1 LRFTP
6 TFNLKPLT
14 GTPMLNTRLL
24 SLIRKE
30 FIQISRD
37 PRTLVIAL
45 LIPVMQLFM
54 LGYAATNDVRNLPMA
69 VFDQDHS
76 PAARELLEI
85 FRASDYFKL
94 SFDVNSEAEI
104 RDLIDRGDARVGL
117 IIPPDYGDAVR
128 GDGKTSI
135 MFVFD
140 GSDATATKTALAAAQ
155 QIGSQLA
162 TNIQIERLER
172 AGMVGAFEL
181 PIDVRTQVWYNPD
194 LEDAYFM
201 IPGLIGQ
208 ILYTI
213 TAILT
218 AVAIVRERE
227 RGTIE
232 QLIVTPIRPWELIIG
247 KITPYVLIALFDTL
261 EALFIGSWWFGVP
274 IRSNLGLV
282 LVLSGLFL
290 ITSLGIGLLASSIA
304 KTQQEAMIT
313 VFATM
318 LPSIMLS
325 GYLFPIEA
333 MPQWLQWISAAIP
346 LTYYLNIIRA
356 LLLKGVGIASIQNE
370 IFALIFFSVVLIGAA
385 SLRFRK
391 RLD

>member
-1 LRFTP
+1 
-6 TFNLKPLT
+6 
-14 GTPMLNTRLL
+14 
-24 SLIRKE
+24 
-30 FIQISRD
+30 
-37 PRTLVIAL
+37 VIAL

-69 VFDQDHS
+69 VFDQDRS
-76 PAARELLEI
+76 TAAREFLDA
-85 FRASDYFKL
+85 FRASDYFL
-94 SFDVNSEAEI
+94 ITYDVDSEKEI
-104 RDLIDRGDARVGL
+104 RWLIERGDARVGL
-117 IIPPDYGDAVR
+117 IIPPDYGTNLRAQRQTEV
-128 GDGKTSI
+128 

-155 QIGSQLA
+155 QIASQHA
-162 TNIQIERLER
+162 TEIQLRRLER
-172 AGMVGAFEL
+172 EGLADMVEL
-181 PIDVRTQVWYNPD
+181 PIEIRTQVWYNPD

-232 QLIVTPIRPWELIIG
+232 QLIVTPIRPWELIVG

-282 LVLSGLFL
+282 LILSGLFL
-290 ITSLGIGLLASSIA
+290 ITSLGIGLLASTLA
-304 KTQQEAMIT
+304 HTQQEAMIT

-318 LPSIMLS
+318 LPAIMLS

-356 LLLKGVGIASIQNE
+356 LLLKGVGLAALQNE
-370 IFALIFFSVVLIGAA
+370 VMMLIFFSVLLIGAA

>member
-1 LRFTP
+1 
-6 TFNLKPLT
+6 
-14 GTPMLNTRLL
+14 MLNTRLI

-69 VFDQDHS
+69 VFDQDRS
-76 PAARELLEI
+76 AAARDLLDS
-85 FRASDYFKL
+85 FRASDYFL
-94 SFDVNSEAEI
+94 LTYDVDSESEI
-104 RDLIDRGDARVGL
+104 RDLIELGKARVGL
-117 IIPPDYGDAVR
+117 IIPPGFGADIRAER
-128 GDGKTSI
+128 QATL

-155 QIGSQLA
+155 QIGNQHA
-162 TNIQIERLER
+162 TEIQMERLEHDGL
-172 AGMVGAFEL
+172 ADLVQS
-181 PIDVRTQVWYNPD
+181 PIEIRTQVWYNPD
-194 LEDAYFM
+194 LEDSYFM
-201 IPGLIGQ
+201 IPGLMGQ

-218 AVAIVRERE
+218 ATGIVRERE

-247 KITPYVLIALFDTL
+247 KITPYTLIALFDTL
-261 EALFIGSWWFGVP
+261 ETLFIGSWWFGVP

-282 LVLSGLFL
+282 LALSGLFL
-290 ITSLGIGLLASSIA
+290 ITSLGIGLLASTIA
-304 KTQQEAMIT
+304 NTQQEAMIT

-318 LPSIMLS
+318 LPAIMLS

-333 MPQWLQWISAAIP
+333 MPRWLQWISAAIP
-346 LTYYLNIIRA
+346 LTYYLRIIRA
-356 LLLKGVGIASIQNE
+356 LLLKGVGVGSLQTE
-370 IFALIFFSVVLIGAA
+370 ILALIFFAIVLIGAA

>member
-1 LRFTP
+1 
-6 TFNLKPLT
+6 
-14 GTPMLNTRLL
+14 MNTRLFA
-24 SLIRKE
+24 IMRKE
-30 FIQISRD
+30 FIQIARD
-37 PRTLVIAL
+37 ARTLVIAL

-54 LGYAATNDVRNLPMA
+54 LGYAATNDVRNLPMV
-69 VFDQDHS
+69 VFDQDRS
-76 PAARELLEI
+76 AAAREFLDA
-85 FRASDYFKL
+85 FRASDYFRL
-94 SFDVNSEAEI
+94 QYDVNSEAEI
-104 RDLIDRGDARVGL
+104 HRLIERGEARVGL
-117 IIPPDYGDAVR
+117 IIPPGYGADIQAERQTEVL
-128 GDGKTSI
+128 
-135 MFVFD
+135 FVFD

-155 QIGSQLA
+155 QIGNQHA
-162 TNIQIERLER
+162 TEIQMAQLER
-172 AGMVGAFEL
+172 DGLADLVRL
-181 PIDVRTQVWYNPD
+181 PIEIRTQVWYNPD

-232 QLIVTPIRPWELIIG
+232 QLIVTPIRPWELIVG

-282 LVLSGLFL
+282 LLLSGLFL
-290 ITSLGIGLLASSIA
+290 ITSLGIGLLASSSA
-304 KTQQEAMIT
+304 HTQQEAMIT
-313 VFATM
+313 VFATL
-318 LPSIMLS
+318 LPAIMLS

-333 MPQWLQWISAAIP
+333 MPRWLQWISAAIP

-356 LLLKGVGIASIQNE
+356 LLLKGVGVAAIQKD
-370 IFALIFFSVVLIGAA
+370 ILILLCFGVVLIGAA

>member
-1 LRFTP
+1 
-6 TFNLKPLT
+6 
-14 GTPMLNTRLL
+14 
-24 SLIRKE
+24 
-30 FIQISRD
+30 
-37 PRTLVIAL
+37 
-45 LIPVMQLFM
+45 MQLFM
-54 LGYAATNDVRNLPMA
+54 LGYAATNDVRNLPLA
-69 VFDQDHS
+69 IFDQDRS
-76 PAARELLEI
+76 VAARDLLNE

-94 SFDVNSEAEI
+94 TYDVDSEEEI
-104 RDLIDRGDARVGL
+104 RDLIERGDARAGL
-117 IIPPDYGDAVR
+117 IIPPDYGTQVR
-128 GDGKTSI
+128 SGGKTEI

-155 QIGSQLA
+155 QIGQQHA
-162 TNIQIERLER
+162 TEIQIKRLER
-172 AGMVGAFEL
+172 AGMVDAFEL
-181 PIDVRTQVWYNPD
+181 PIKVRTQVWYNPD

-218 AVAIVRERE
+218 ATGIVRERE

-247 KITPYVLIALFDTL
+247 KIMPYVLIALFDTL
-261 EALFIGSWWFGVP
+261 EALFIGAWWFGVP
-274 IRSNLGLV
+274 IRSNLALI
-282 LVLSGLFL
+282 LALSGLFL

-304 KTQQEAMIT
+304 QTQQEAMIT

-318 LPSIMLS
+318 LPAIMLS

-356 LLLKGVGIASIQNE
+356 LLLKGVGVASIQNE
-370 IFALIFFSVVLIGAA
+370 IFALIFFSIVLIGAA
-385 SLRFRK
+385 SIRFRK

>member
-1 LRFTP
+1 M
-6 TFNLKPLT
+6 FNS
-14 GTPMLNTRLL
+14 RLI

-54 LGYAATNDVRNLPMA
+54 LGYAATNDVRNLPLA
-69 VFDQDHS
+69 VFDQDRS
-76 PAARELLEI
+76 MAARDLLAA
-85 FRASDYFKL
+85 FRASDYFL
-94 SFDVNSEAEI
+94 ISYDVDSENEI
-104 RDLIDRGDARVGL
+104 RELIERGDARVGL
-117 IIPPDYGDAVR
+117 VIPPNFGADIQAERQTEV
-128 GDGKTSI
+128 
-135 MFVFD
+135 MFIFD
-140 GSDATATKTALAAAQ
+140 GSDATGAKTALAAAQ
-155 QIGSQLA
+155 QIGNQHA
-162 TNIQIERLER
+162 TDILMARLER
-172 AGMVGAFEL
+172 GGVTTMVQS
-181 PIDVRTQVWYNPD
+181 PIEIRTQVWYNPD

-274 IRSNLGLV
+274 IRSNIGLV
-282 LVLSGLFL
+282 LILSGLFL
-290 ITSLGIGLLASSIA
+290 ITSLGIGLMASTIA

-318 LPSIMLS
+318 LPAIMLS

-346 LTYYLNIIRA
+346 LTYYLNIIRS
-356 LLLKGVGIASIQNE
+356 LLLKGVGVAAIQKE
-370 IFALIFFSVVLIGAA
+370 ILVLIFFSVVLIGAA

>member
-1 LRFTP
+1 MF
-6 TFNLKPLT
+6 
-14 GTPMLNTRLL
+14 NTRLI

-30 FIQISRD
+30 FIQIARD
-37 PRTLVIAL
+37 PRTLIIAL

-69 VFDQDHS
+69 VFDQDRS
-76 PAARELLEI
+76 AAARDFLNA
-85 FRASDYFKL
+85 FRASDYFL
-94 SFDVNSEAEI
+94 LTYDVDSETEI
-104 RDLIDRGDARVGL
+104 RELIERGEARVGL
-117 IIPPDYGDAVR
+117 IIPPGYGSAIRIERQTQV
-128 GDGKTSI
+128 

-155 QIGSQLA
+155 QIGNQHA
-162 TNIQIERLER
+162 TDIQMARLER
-172 AGMVGAFEL
+172 DGLAEMVKL
-181 PIDVRTQVWYNPD
+181 PIEIRTQVWYNPD

-218 AVAIVRERE
+218 AVSIVRERE

-274 IRSNLGLV
+274 IRSSIGL
-282 LVLSGLFL
+282 LLTLSGLFL
-290 ITSLGIGLLASSIA
+290 ITSLGIGLLASTIA
-304 KTQQEAMIT
+304 QTQQEAMIT
-313 VFATM
+313 VFATL
-318 LPSIMLS
+318 LPAIMLS
-325 GYLFPIEA
+325 GYLFPLEA

-356 LLLKGVGIASIQNE
+356 LLLKGVGVASLQKE
-370 IFALIFFSVVLIGAA
+370 IFALIFFGIVLIGAA

>member
-1 LRFTP
+1 MF
-6 TFNLKPLT
+6 
-14 GTPMLNTRLL
+14 NTRLI

-30 FIQISRD
+30 FIQIARD
-37 PRTLVIAL
+37 PRTLIIAL

-69 VFDQDHS
+69 IFDQDHS
-76 PAARELLEI
+76 PAARDLLDA
-85 FRASDYFKL
+85 FRASDYFRIAY
-94 SFDVNSEAEI
+94 DVDSEAEI
-104 RDLIDRGDARVGL
+104 RRLIDRGDARVGL
-117 IIPPDYGDAVR
+117 IIPPDYGAEIRRV
-128 GDGKTSI
+128 GQTQI

-155 QIGSQLA
+155 QIGQQHA
-162 TNIQIERLER
+162 TEIQMARLER
-172 AGMVGAFEL
+172 EGLADELEL
-181 PIDVRTQVWYNPD
+181 PIEIRTQVWYNPD

-218 AVAIVRERE
+218 APAIVRERE

-232 QLIVTPIRPWELIIG
+232 QLIVTPIRPWELIVG

-261 EALFIGSWWFGVP
+261 ETLFIGSWWFGVP
-274 IRSNLGLV
+274 VRSSMGL
-282 LVLSGLFL
+282 LLALSGLFL
-290 ITSLGIGLLASSIA
+290 FTSLGIGLLASA
-304 KTQQEAMIT
+304 NAQTQQEAMIT

-318 LPSIMLS
+318 LPAIMLS

-346 LTYYLNIIRA
+346 LTYYLRVIRA
-356 LLLKGVGIASIQNE
+356 LLLKGVGVVDLQNE
-370 IFALIFFSVVLIGAA
+370 ILALIFFAVVLIGAA

>member
-1 LRFTP
+1 
-6 TFNLKPLT
+6 
-14 GTPMLNTRLL
+14 MINTRLF

-30 FIQISRD
+30 FIQIARD
-37 PRTLVIAL
+37 PRTLIIAL

-69 VFDQDHS
+69 VFDQDRTA
-76 PAARELLEI
+76 AARNFLDA
-85 FRASDYFKL
+85 FRASDYFL
-94 SFDVNSEAEI
+94 LTYDVDSETEI
-104 RDLIDRGDARVGL
+104 RELIERGDARVGL
-117 IIPPDYGDAVR
+117 IIPPGYGSALRAEHQTQV
-128 GDGKTSI
+128 
-135 MFVFD
+135 MFIFD

-155 QIGSQLA
+155 QIGNQHA
-162 TNIQIERLER
+162 TDIQMTRLER
-172 AGMVGAFEL
+172 EGLADMVKL
-181 PIDVRTQVWYNPD
+181 PIEIRTQVWYNPD

-218 AVAIVRERE
+218 AVSIVRERE

-261 EALFIGSWWFGVP
+261 ETLFIGSWWFGVP
-274 IRSNLGLV
+274 IRSSIGL
-282 LVLSGLFL
+282 LLTLSGLFL
-290 ITSLGIGLLASSIA
+290 ITSLGIGLLASTMA
-304 KTQQEAMIT
+304 HTQQEAMIT
-313 VFATM
+313 VFATL
-318 LPSIMLS
+318 LPAIMLS
-325 GYLFPIEA
+325 GYLFPLEA

-356 LLLKGVGIASIQNE
+356 LLLKGVGVASLQKE
-370 IFALIFFSVVLIGAA
+370 IFALIFFGIVLIGAA

>member
-1 LRFTP
+1 M
-6 TFNLKPLT
+6 NV
-14 GTPMLNTRLL
+14 RLL
-24 SLIRKE
+24 SIIRKE
-30 FIQISRD
+30 FIQIARD
-37 PRTLVIAL
+37 ARTLVIAL

-69 VFDQDHS
+69 IFDQDRS
-76 PAARELLEI
+76 AAARDFLDA
-85 FRASDYFKL
+85 FRASDYFL
-94 SFDVNSEAEI
+94 IRYDVDSEHEI
-104 RDLIDRGDARVGL
+104 RRLIETGDARVGL
-117 IIPPDYGDAVR
+117 VIPPGYGADIQAERQTEV
-128 GDGKTSI
+128 

-155 QIGSQLA
+155 QIGNQHA
-162 TNIQIERLER
+162 TEIQMAQLER
-172 AGMVGAFEL
+172 DGLADLVKM
-181 PIDVRTQVWYNPD
+181 PIEIRTQVWYNPD

-232 QLIVTPIRPWELIIG
+232 QLIVTPIRPWELIVG
-247 KITPYVLIALFDTL
+247 KISPYVLIALFDTL

-274 IRSNLGLV
+274 IRSDLGLV
-282 LVLSGLFL
+282 LLLSGLFL
-290 ITSLGIGLLASSIA
+290 VTSLGIGLLASSSA
-304 KTQQEAMIT
+304 RTQQEAMIT
-313 VFATM
+313 VFATL
-318 LPSIMLS
+318 LPAIMLS

-333 MPQWLQWISAAIP
+333 MPRWLQWISAAIP

-356 LLLKGVGIASIQNE
+356 LLLKGVGMAAVQKDI
-370 IFALIFFSVVLIGAA
+370 LILLAFGIVLIGAA

>member
-1 LRFTP
+1 
-6 TFNLKPLT
+6 
-14 GTPMLNTRLL
+14 MLNSRLI
-24 SLIRKE
+24 SLVRKE

-37 PRTLVIAL
+37 PRTLIIAL

-54 LGYAATNDVRNLPMA
+54 LGYAATNDVRNLPLA
-69 VFDQDHS
+69 IFDQDRS
-76 PAARELLEI
+76 VAARDLLNE

-94 SFDVNSEAEI
+94 TYDVDSEAEI
-104 RDLIDRGDARVGL
+104 RDLIERGDARAGL
-117 IIPPDYGDAVR
+117 IIPPDYGTQVR
-128 GDGKTSI
+128 SGGKTEI

-155 QIGSQLA
+155 QIGQQHA
-162 TNIQIERLER
+162 TEIQIERLER
-172 AGMVGAFEL
+172 AGMVDAFEL
-181 PIDVRTQVWYNPD
+181 PIKVRTQVWYNPD

-261 EALFIGSWWFGVP
+261 EALFVGAWWFGIPV
-274 IRSNLGLV
+274 RSNLALI
-282 LVLSGLFL
+282 LALSGLFL

-304 KTQQEAMIT
+304 QTQQEAMIT

-318 LPSIMLS
+318 LPAIMLS

-356 LLLKGVGIASIQNE
+356 LLLKGVGVGSIQNE

>member
-1 LRFTP
+1 MI
-6 TFNLKPLT
+6 NS
-14 GTPMLNTRLL
+14 RLI

-37 PRTLVIAL
+37 PRTLMIAL

-69 VFDQDHS
+69 VFDQDRS
-76 PAARELLEI
+76 AEARKFLDA
-85 FRASDYFKL
+85 FRSSDYFL
-94 SFDVNSEAEI
+94 ITYDVNSEEEI
-104 RDLIDRGDARVGL
+104 RALIESGDAKVGMF
-117 IIPPDYGDAVR
+117 IPPNYGENIKAEKQTDV
-128 GDGKTSI
+128 

-155 QIGSQLA
+155 QIGNQYA
-162 TNIQIERLER
+162 TDIQMSRLER
-172 AGMVGAFEL
+172 DGMADMIFS
-181 PIDVRTQVWYNPD
+181 PIEIRTQVWYNPD

-213 TAILT
+213 TAMLT

-261 EALFIGSWWFGVP
+261 ESLFIGSWWFGVP
-274 IRSNLGLV
+274 IRSSIGL
-282 LVLSGLFL
+282 LLTLSGLFL
-290 ITSLGIGLLASSIA
+290 ITSLGIGLLASTIA
-304 KTQQEAMIT
+304 QTQQEALIT

-318 LPSIMLS
+318 LPAIMLS

-356 LLLKGVGIASIQNE
+356 LLLKGVGVAAIQNE
-370 IFALIFFSVVLIGAA
+370 IMVLIFFSILLISAA

>member
-1 LRFTP
+1 
-6 TFNLKPLT
+6 
-14 GTPMLNTRLL
+14 MINTRLL

-69 VFDQDHS
+69 IFDQDRS
-76 PAARELLEI
+76 AAARDLLDA
-85 FRASDYFKL
+85 FRASDYFL
-94 SFDVNSEAEI
+94 IAFDVDSEAEI
-104 RDLIDRGDARVGL
+104 RELIELGDAKVGM
-117 IIPPDYGDAVR
+117 IIPPDYGADIRSEQQTEV
-128 GDGKTSI
+128 

-155 QIGSQLA
+155 QIGNQHA
-162 TNIQIERLER
+162 TAIQMARLER
-172 AGMVGAFEL
+172 DGLADMVKLPFE
-181 PIDVRTQVWYNPD
+181 IRTQVWYNPD
-194 LEDAYFM
+194 LEDSYFM

-218 AVAIVRERE
+218 ATGIVRERE

-232 QLIVTPIRPWELIIG
+232 QLIVTPIRPWELIVG

-274 IRSNLGLV
+274 IRSSLGL
-282 LVLSGLFL
+282 LLALSGLFL
-290 ITSLGIGLLASSIA
+290 ITSLGIGLLASTGA

-318 LPSIMLS
+318 LPAIMLS

-333 MPQWLQWISAAIP
+333 MPQWLRIISAAIP
-346 LTYYLNIIRA
+346 LTYYLTIIRA
-356 LLLKGVGIASIQNE
+356 LLLKGVGVGSLQTE
-370 IFALIFFSVVLIGAA
+370 IFALIFFAVVLIGAA
-385 SLRFRK
+385 SLLFRK

>member
-1 LRFTP
+1 
-6 TFNLKPLT
+6 
-14 GTPMLNTRLL
+14 MMNTRLI

-30 FIQISRD
+30 FIQIARD
-37 PRTLVIAL
+37 PRTLMIAL

-69 VFDQDHS
+69 VFDQDRS
-76 PAARELLEI
+76 AAARDFLDA
-85 FRASDYFKL
+85 FRASDYFL
-94 SFDVNSEAEI
+94 ITYDVDSETEI
-104 RDLIDRGDARVGL
+104 QELIEQGDAKVGL
-117 IIPPDYGDAVR
+117 IIPPDYGADTRSERQTEV
-128 GDGKTSI
+128 
-135 MFVFD
+135 MFIFD

-155 QIGSQLA
+155 QIGNRHA
-162 TNIQIERLER
+162 TDLQMTRLER
-172 AGMVGAFEL
+172 DGLANLVQT
-181 PIDVRTQVWYNPD
+181 PIEIRTQVWYNPD

-274 IRSNLGLV
+274 IRSSIGL
-282 LVLSGLFL
+282 LLTLSGLFL
-290 ITSLGIGLLASSIA
+290 ITSLGIGLLASTIA

-318 LPSIMLS
+318 LPAIMLS

-370 IFALIFFSVVLIGAA
+370 ILILVFFSVLLIGAA
-385 SLRFRK
+385 SMRFRK

>member
-1 LRFTP
+1 
-6 TFNLKPLT
+6 
-14 GTPMLNTRLL
+14 MVSSRLI

-30 FIQISRD
+30 FIQITRD

-45 LIPVMQLFM
+45 LIPVMQLFL

-76 PAARELLEI
+76 PAARHLLDA
-85 FRASDYFKL
+85 FRSNDYFRL
-94 SFDVNSEAEI
+94 AYDVDSEAEI
-104 RDLIDRGDARVGL
+104 RRLIDQGDARVGL
-117 IIPPDYGDAVR
+117 IIPPGYGAEIHR
-128 GDGKTSI
+128 AGQTQI
-135 MFVFD
+135 MLVFD

-155 QIGSQLA
+155 QIVQQHA
-162 TNIQIERLER
+162 TEIQMSLLER
-172 AGMVGAFEL
+172 EGLADEIKL
-181 PIDVRTQVWYNPD
+181 PIEARTQVWYNPD

-213 TAILT
+213 TAVLT
-218 AVAIVRERE
+218 ATAIVRERE

-232 QLIVTPIRPWELIIG
+232 QLIVTPIRPWELILG

-261 EALFIGSWWFGVP
+261 ETLFIGSWWFGVP
-274 IRSNLGLV
+274 VRSSVGL
-282 LVLSGLFL
+282 LLALSGLFL
-290 ITSLGIGLLASSIA
+290 LTSLGIGLLASSVA
-304 KTQQEAMIT
+304 QTQQEAMIT

-318 LPSIMLS
+318 LPAIMLS

-346 LTYYLNIIRA
+346 LTYYLRVIRA
-356 LLLKGVGIASIQNE
+356 LLLKGVGVGDLHTE
-370 IFALIFFSVVLIGAA
+370 ILALVFFAVLLLGAA